1 MLVSSLKRLIF
12 RPLQS
17 KRRTTRSLAVLLTA
31 GTLTLAVASG
41 AAAVIYV
48 YGNGFKSKSS
58 VSQLEKSGGGDR
70 CDKRFRKRS
79 RDMTITLEGKRLCGY
94 SPPVFGDTAQPDHV
108 VYAKGEISTKKTAKK
123 LRKAAYLAV
132 EVRVGGGDSYELQVH
147 PKGRRF
153 KLIRNPSSS
162 AVSES
167 GDSNAIKPIKD
178 PNALRLEVKGARVRA
193 FANGQ
198 LLASVEDPNPGQ
210 LSGRR
215 VSFGLG
221 SRKDSSRSTVGVFE
235 RVRVGI
241 AE

>member
-1 MLVSSLKRLIF
+1 MSPQ
-12 RPLQS
+12 RP
-17 KRRTTRSLAVLLTA
+17 TTRSLAVLLTA
-31 GTLTLAVASG
+31 GVLTLAIAGS

-48 YGNGFKSKSS
+48 YGNGFKSKGS
-58 VSQLEKSGGGDR
+58 VTELEKSGGGDG

-79 RDMTITLEGKRLCGY
+79 RDMSITLQGRRLCGY
-94 SPPVFGDTAQPDHV
+94 SPPVFGDSDQPDHV
-108 VYAKGEISTKKTAKK
+108 VYAKGQVLASKTPKK
-123 LRKAAYLAV
+123 LRKGAYLAV
-132 EVRVGGGDSYELQVH
+132 EVRVGGGDSYELQVK

-153 KLIRNPSSS
+153 KLLRNPSSA

-167 GDSNAIKPIKD
+167 GQSNAIKPLKQ

-215 VSFGLG
+215 VSLGLG

-235 RVRVGI
+235 RVRVGVV
-241 AE
+241 E